1 MGKLLL
7 QRYEKNPILTPNEAN
22 WWESKAVFNCGILQ
36 YENRFHMLYRA
47 IGEYERYISR
57 IGYASSTDGYSFARS
72 NHIALEPT
80 QDYEEYG
87 IEDPRIVEIEHQIY
101 ITYVILSA
109 YVTAEEIVQASTAL
123 ATTTDFLKYT
133 RLGVITSKGSNN
145 KDVVLFPEKMSQQK
159 TSSELSLS
167 AASNNNNNNNI
178 ITDNTDRASKYFF
191 LHRPSSWIGSR
202 YGVDKPSIWI
212 GEGNAL
218 TNFEKHTLLLK
229 PEQDW
234 EVLKVGAGPAPIKTR
249 TGWLVIYHG
258 VSREKVYRAGAALLD
273 LDDPSKIIGRTKTP
287 ILEPKE
293 PYEKFGDVN
302 NVVFPTGACVV
313 DNNKLFVYY
322 GGADKVCCLA
332 TADLNDLLDHILKCE

>member
-1 MGKLLL
+1 MGKILL
-7 QRYEKNPILTPNEAN
+7 QRYKKNPILVPNEAN
-22 WWESKAVFNCGILQ
+22 WWESKAVFNCAILH
-36 YENRFHMLYRA
+36 YENKFHMLYRA

-80 QDYEEYG
+80 QDYEQYG
-87 IEDPRIVEIEHQIY
+87 IEDPRMVEIDNQVY

-109 YVTAEEIVQASTAL
+109 YVTDGAIVEASTAL

-133 RLGVITSKGSNN
+133 RLGVITTKGSNN
-145 KDVVLFPEKMSQQK
+145 KDVVLFPEKMSQQQQQ
-159 TSSELSLS
+159 SSALSS
-167 AASNNNNNNNI
+167 SSNNN
-178 ITDNTDRASKYFF
+178 TDGAGKYFF
-191 LHRPSSWIGSR
+191 LHRPSGWIGSK
-202 YGVDKPSIWI
+202 YGVNKPSIWL

-229 PEQDW
+229 PEEDW
-234 EVLKVGAGPAPIKTR
+234 EELKVGAGPPPIKTT

-258 VSREKVYRAGAALLD
+258 VSRDKVYRAGAALLD
-273 LDDPSKIIGRTKTP
+273 LHDPSKIIGRTKTP

-293 PYEKFGDVN
+293 PYEKFGDVS

-313 DNNKLFVYY
+313 DNDKLFVYY
-322 GGADKVCCLA
+322 GGADRVCCLA
-332 TADLNDLLDHILKCE
+332 TADLNYLLDQILKCE

>member
-1 MGKLLL
+1 MGKVIL
-7 QRYEKNPILTPNEAN
+7 QRYKKNPILIPNEAN
-22 WWESKAVFNCGILQ
+22 WWESKAVFNCAILH

-47 IGEYERYISR
+47 IGEYEKYISR
-57 IGYASSTDGYSFARS
+57 IGYASSTDGYSFASS

-87 IEDPRIVEIEHQIY
+87 IEDPRVVEIDNQVY

-109 YVTAEEIVQASTAL
+109 YVTDGATVEASTAL
-123 ATTTDFLKYT
+123 ATTIDFLKYT

-145 KDVVLFPEKMSQQK
+145 KDVVMFPEKMSQQQ
-159 TSSELSLS
+159 SSVLSLS
-167 AASNNNNNNNI
+167 SSNNA
-178 ITDNTDRASKYFF
+178 DGAGKYFF
-191 LHRPSSWIGSR
+191 LHRPSSWIGST
-202 YGVDKPSIWI
+202 YGVDKPSIWL

-229 PEQDW
+229 PEEDW
-234 EVLKVGAGPAPIKTR
+234 EELKVGAGPPPIKTR

-273 LDDPSKIIGRTKTP
+273 LHDPSKIIGRTKTP

-313 DNNKLFVYY
+313 DNDKLFVYY
-322 GGADKVCCLA
+322 GAADKVCCLA
-332 TADLNDLLDHILKCE
+332 TADLDYLLDHILKCE

>member
-1 MGKLLL
+1 MGKVIL
-7 QRYEKNPILTPNEAN
+7 QRYKKNPILIPNEAN
-22 WWESKAVFNCGILQ
+22 WWESKAVFNCAILH

-47 IGEYERYISR
+47 IGEYEKYISR

-87 IEDPRIVEIEHQIY
+87 IEDPRVVEIDNQVY

-109 YVTAEEIVQASTAL
+109 YVTDGATVEASTAL
-123 ATTTDFLKYT
+123 ATTIDFLKYT

-145 KDVVLFPEKMSQQK
+145 KDVVMFPEKMSQQQ
-159 TSSELSLS
+159 SSVLSLS
-167 AASNNNNNNNI
+167 SSNNA
-178 ITDNTDRASKYFF
+178 DRAGKYFF
-191 LHRPSSWIGSR
+191 LHRPSSWIGST
-202 YGVDKPSIWI
+202 YGVDKPSIWL

-229 PEQDW
+229 PEEDW
-234 EVLKVGAGPAPIKTR
+234 EELKVGAGPPPIKTR
-249 TGWLVIYHG
+249 AGWLVIYHG
-258 VSREKVYRAGAALLD
+258 VSREKVYSAGAALLD
-273 LDDPSKIIGRTKTP
+273 LHDPSKIIGRTKTP

-293 PYEKFGDVN
+293 PYEKLGDVN

-313 DNNKLFVYY
+313 DNDKLFVYY
-322 GGADKVCCLA
+322 GAADKVCCLA
-332 TADLNDLLDHILKCE
+332 TADLNYLLDHILKCE

>member
-1 MGKLLL
+1 MAKVLL
-7 QRYEKNPILTPNEAN
+7 QRYEKNPILIPNEAN
-22 WWESKAVFNCGILQ
+22 WWESKAVFNCAILY
-36 YENRFHMLYRA
+36 YENKFHMLYRA

-57 IGYASSTDGYSFARS
+57 IGYASSTDGYSFTR
-72 NHIALEPT
+72 NNNIALEPT

-87 IEDPRIVEIEHQIY
+87 IEDPRMVVIDNQVY
-101 ITYVILSA
+101 ITYVILSS
-109 YVTAEEIVQASTAL
+109 YVTDEAIVEASTAL

-133 RLGVITSKGSNN
+133 RLGVITTKGSDN
-145 KDVVLFPEKMSQQK
+145 KDVVLFPEKMSQQQPPP
-159 TSSELSLS
+159 SSVLSLS
-167 AASNNNNNNNI
+167 LPSNNMD
-178 ITDNTDRASKYFF
+178 TAGKYFF
-191 LHRPSSWIGSR
+191 LHRPSGWIGSK
-202 YGVDKPSIWI
+202 YGVDKPSIWL

-229 PEQDW
+229 PEEDW
-234 EVLKVGAGPAPIKTR
+234 EELKIGAGPPPIKTR

-273 LDDPSKIIGRTKTP
+273 LHDPSKIIGRTKTP

-313 DNNKLFVYY
+313 DNDKLFVYY
-322 GGADKVCCLA
+322 GAADKVCCLA
-332 TADLNDLLDHILKCE
+332 TTDLNYLLDDILKRE

>member
-1 MGKLLL
+1 MDKVVL
-7 QRYEKNPILTPNEAN
+7 QRYKKNPILIPNEAN
-22 WWESKAVFNCGILQ
+22 WWESKAVFNCAIL
-36 YENRFHMLYRA
+36 YYDNKIHMLYRA

-80 QDYEEYG
+80 QDYEQYG
-87 IEDPRIVEIEHQIY
+87 IEDPRMVEIDKQVY

-109 YVTAEEIVQASTAL
+109 YVTDKAIVEASTAL

-133 RLGVITSKGSNN
+133 RLGVITSKGSDN
-145 KDVVLFPEKMSQQK
+145 KDVVLFPEKFGQQQSLVL
-159 TSSELSLS
+159 SSSS
-167 AASNNNNNNNI
+167 SSFSSN
-178 ITDNTDRASKYFF
+178 DTDRTGKCFF
-191 LHRPSSWIGSR
+191 LHRPSSWIGSK
-202 YGVDKPSIWI
+202 YGVDKPSIWL

-229 PEQDW
+229 PEEDW
-234 EVLKVGAGPAPIKTR
+234 EELKVGAGPPPIKTR
-249 TGWLVIYHG
+249 AGWLVIYHG
-258 VSREKVYRAGAALLD
+258 VSKEKVYRAGAALLD
-273 LDDPSKIIGRTKTP
+273 LHDPSKVLGRTKTP

-302 NVVFPTGACVV
+302 NVVFPTGACIV
-313 DNNKLFVYY
+313 DNDKLFVYY

-332 TADLNDLLDHILKCE
+332 TADLNYLLDHILKCE

>member
-1 MGKLLL
+1 MGKILLE
-7 QRYEKNPILTPNEAN
+7 RYKKNPILVPNEAN
-22 WWESKAVFNCGILQ
+22 WWESKAVFNCAILH
-36 YENRFHMLYRA
+36 YENKFHMLYRA

-80 QDYEEYG
+80 QDYEQYG
-87 IEDPRIVEIEHQIY
+87 IEDPRMVEIDNQVY

-109 YVTAEEIVQASTAL
+109 YVTDGAIVEASTAL

-133 RLGVITSKGSNN
+133 RLGVITTKGSNN
-145 KDVVLFPEKMSQQK
+145 KDVVLFPEKMSQQQQQQ
-159 TSSELSLS
+159 SSVLSS
-167 AASNNNNNNNI
+167 SSSNN
-178 ITDNTDRASKYFF
+178 TDGAGKYFF
-191 LHRPSSWIGSR
+191 LHRPSGWIGSK
-202 YGVDKPSIWI
+202 YGVNKPSIWL

-229 PEQDW
+229 PEEDW
-234 EVLKVGAGPAPIKTR
+234 EELKVGAGPPPIKTR

-258 VSREKVYRAGAALLD
+258 VSRDKVYRAGAALLD
-273 LDDPSKIIGRTKTP
+273 LHDPSKIIGRTKTP

-313 DNNKLFVYY
+313 DNDKLFVYY
-322 GGADKVCCLA
+322 GGADRVCCLA
-332 TADLNDLLDHILKCE
+332 TADLNYLLDQILKCE

>member
-1 MGKLLL
+1 MAKVLL
-7 QRYEKNPILTPNEAN
+7 QRYEKNPILMPNEAN
-22 WWESKAVFNCGILQ
+22 WWESKAVFNCAILH
-36 YENRFHMLYRA
+36 YENKFHMLYRA

-57 IGYASSTDGYSFARS
+57 IGYASSTDGYSFTR
-72 NHIALEPT
+72 NNNIALEPT

-87 IEDPRIVEIEHQIY
+87 IEDPRMVVIDNQVY
-101 ITYVILSA
+101 ITYVILSS
-109 YVTAEEIVQASTAL
+109 YVTDGAIVEASTAL

-133 RLGVITSKGSNN
+133 RLGVITTKGSNN
-145 KDVVLFPEKMSQQK
+145 KDVVLFPEKMSQQQQQ
-159 TSSELSLS
+159 SSSVLSLS
-167 AASNNNNNNNI
+167 LPSNNI
-178 ITDNTDRASKYFF
+178 DRAGKYFF
-191 LHRPSSWIGSR
+191 LHRPSSWIGSK
-202 YGVDKPSIWI
+202 YGVDKPSIWL

-229 PEQDW
+229 PEEDW
-234 EVLKVGAGPAPIKTR
+234 EELKIGAGPPPIKTR

-273 LDDPSKIIGRTKTP
+273 LHDPSKIIGRTKTP

-313 DNNKLFVYY
+313 DNDKLFVYY
-322 GGADKVCCLA
+322 GAADKVCCLA
-332 TADLNDLLDHILKCE
+332 TTDLNYLLDDILKCE

>member
-1 MGKLLL
+1 MGKFLL
-7 QRYEKNPILTPNEAN
+7 QRYERNPILIPNEAN
-22 WWESKAVFNCGILQ
+22 WWESKAVFNCAILH
-36 YENRFHMLYRA
+36 YENKFHMLYRA
-47 IGEYERYISR
+47 VGEYKRYISR

-80 QDYEEYG
+80 QDYEKYG
-87 IEDPRIVEIEHQIY
+87 IEDPRMAEIDNQVY

-109 YVTAEEIVQASTAL
+109 YVTDGAIVEASTAL

-145 KDVVLFPEKMSQQK
+145 KDVVLFPEKMSQQQ
-159 TSSELSLS
+159 SSVLSLS
-167 AASNNNNNNNI
+167 SSSN
-178 ITDNTDRASKYFF
+178 NTDRVGKYFF
-191 LHRPSSWIGSR
+191 LHRPSSWIGSK
-202 YGVDKPSIWI
+202 YGVDKPSIWL
-212 GEGNAL
+212 GEGNSL

-229 PEQDW
+229 PEEDW
-234 EVLKVGAGPAPIKTR
+234 EELKVGAGPPPIITR

-273 LDDPSKIIGRTKTP
+273 LHDPSKIIGRTKTP

-293 PYEKFGDVN
+293 SYEKFGDVN

-313 DNNKLFVYY
+313 DNDKLFVYY

-332 TADLNDLLDHILKCE
+332 TADLNYLLDHILKCE

>member
-1 MGKLLL
+1 MGKVIL
-7 QRYEKNPILTPNEAN
+7 QRYKKNPILIPNEAN
-22 WWESKAVFNCGILQ
+22 WWESKAVFNCAILH

-47 IGEYERYISR
+47 IGEYEKYISR

-87 IEDPRIVEIEHQIY
+87 IEDPRVVEIDNQVY

-109 YVTAEEIVQASTAL
+109 YVTDGAIVEASTAL

-145 KDVVLFPEKMSQQK
+145 KDVVLFPEKMSQQQ
-159 TSSELSLS
+159 SSILSLS
-167 AASNNNNNNNI
+167 SSINADGAG
-178 ITDNTDRASKYFF
+178 KYFF
-191 LHRPSSWIGSR
+191 LHRPSSWIGST
-202 YGVDKPSIWI
+202 YGVDKPSIWL

-229 PEQDW
+229 PEEDW
-234 EVLKVGAGPAPIKTR
+234 EELKVGAGPPPIKTR

-273 LDDPSKIIGRTKTP
+273 LHDPSKIIGRTKTP

-313 DNNKLFVYY
+313 DNDKLFVYY
-322 GGADKVCCLA
+322 GAADKVCCLA
-332 TADLNDLLDHILKCE
+332 TADLNYLLDHILKSE

>member
-1 MGKLLL
+1 MSKVLL
-7 QRYEKNPILTPNEAN
+7 QRYEKNPILIPNEAH
-22 WWESKAVFNCGILQ
+22 WWESKAVFNCAILY
-36 YENRFHMLYRA
+36 YENKFHMLYRA
-47 IGEYERYISR
+47 IGEYDRYISR

-87 IEDPRIVEIEHQIY
+87 IEDPRVVEIDHQIY

-109 YVTAEEIVQASTAL
+109 YVTDGAIVEASTAL
-123 ATTTDFLKYT
+123 ATTTDFLKYV

-145 KDVVLFPEKMSQQK
+145 KDVVLFPEKMSQQQ
-159 TSSELSLS
+159 SSVLLLSS
-167 AASNNNNNNNI
+167 SSSNN
-178 ITDNTDRASKYFF
+178 TDSGSKYFF
-191 LHRPSSWIGSR
+191 LHRPSSWVGSK
-202 YGVDKPSIWI
+202 YGVDNPSIWL

-229 PEQDW
+229 PEEDW
-234 EVLKVGAGPAPIKTR
+234 EELKVGAGPPPIKTKA
-249 TGWLVIYHG
+249 GWLVIYHG
-258 VSREKVYRAGAALLD
+258 VSRERVYRAGAALLD
-273 LDDPSKIIGRTKTP
+273 LHDPSIIIGRTKTP

-313 DNNKLFVYY
+313 DNEKLFVYY

-332 TADLNDLLDHILKCE
+332 TADLNDLVDHILKCE